1 MKIMSS
7 QIIDL
12 ETRNIWAIGTSALF
26 FLFIGI
32 GAAWSA
38 PITFNTALP
47 VAEDEFIF
55 REQFVFDKSGD
66 DPSGADR
73 DRGTFA
79 AVSVLAYGVTSDLAI
94 FGVLPYSDKSLELTA
109 NGVNQTRDTS
119 GPGDLT
125 LFGRFTVFKDN
136 IPGRTFRIA
145 PFAGLELPTGDD
157 DATDGLGR
165 LPASVQLGSGSVDP
179 FGGMVATYQTLDFEM
194 DAQASYKANTE
205 ANDFEFGD
213 VTRFDASIQYRLWP
227 RTLGSGVPGFLYG
240 VFEGNL
246 IHQNKNRS
254 NGAQDPDSGGTTLF
268 LMPGLQYVTQR
279 WIVEGGV
286 QIPVVQ
292 ELNGTALEKDYLVR
306 FGFRF
311 NF

>member
-1 MKIMSS
+1 MVL

-12 ETRNIWAIGTSALF
+12 WKRIIWTKGAASTF
-26 FLFIGI
+26 FLLIWVGV
-32 GAAWSA
+32 AWGA

-55 REQFVFDKSGD
+55 REQFIFDQSGD

-73 DRGTFA
+73 DREVFT
-79 AVSVLAYGVTSDLAI
+79 AVSVLGYGVTSVLAL
-94 FGVLPYSDKSLELTA
+94 FGVLPYVDKNLEITSM
-109 NGVNQTRDTS
+109 GVRRTRDTS
-119 GPGDLT
+119 GIGDLT
-125 LFGRFTVFKDN
+125 LFGRYTVFKDD

-145 PFAGLELPTGDD
+145 PFAGVELPTGEDD
-157 DATDGLGR
+157 EIDGLGR

-179 FGGMVATYQTLDFEM
+179 FGGLVATYQTLDFEI
-194 DAQASYKANTE
+194 DAQASYKINTE
-205 ANDFEFGD
+205 ANNFEFGD
-213 VTRFDASIQYRLWP
+213 VARLDASFQYRFWP
-227 RTLGSGVPGFLYG
+227 HSLGRGVPGFLYG

-246 IHQNKNRS
+246 IHQKKNRS
-254 NGAQDPDSGGTTLF
+254 NGAKDPKSGGTTLF

-292 ELNGTALEKDYLVR
+292 DLNGTGLEKDYIVR

>member
-1 MKIMSS
+1 MVL

-12 ETRNIWAIGTSALF
+12 GKRVFWT
-26 FLFIGI
+26 I
-32 GAAWSA
+32 GAAATFFLLIWVGVALGA

-55 REQFVFDKSGD
+55 REQFIFDQSGD

-73 DRGTFA
+73 DREVFA
-79 AVSVLAYGVTSDLAI
+79 AVSVLGYGVTSDLAI
-94 FGVLPYSDKSLELTA
+94 FVVLPYVDNSLKITSMGVRSTRDKS
-109 NGVNQTRDTS
+109 GI
-119 GPGDLT
+119 GDLT
-125 LFGRFTVFKDN
+125 LFGRYTVFKDD
-136 IPGRTFRIA
+136 IPGRTFRVA
-145 PFAGLELPTGDD
+145 PFAGVELPTGDD
-157 DATDGLGR
+157 DETDGLGR
-165 LPASVQLGSGSVDP
+165 LPASVQAGSGSVDP
-179 FGGMVATYQTLDFEM
+179 FGGLVATYQTLDFEI
-194 DAQASYKANTE
+194 DAQASYKINTE
-205 ANDFEFGD
+205 ANNFEFGD
-213 VTRFDASIQYRLWP
+213 IARLDASLQYRFWP
-227 RTLGSGVPGFLYG
+227 CSLESGVPSFLYV

-254 NGAQDPDSGGTTLF
+254 NGAQDPNSGGTTLF

-292 ELNGTALEKDYLVR
+292 DLNGTALEKDYIVR

>member
-1 MKIMSS
+1 MVL

-12 ETRNIWAIGTSALF
+12 WKRIIWTKGAASTF
-26 FLFIGI
+26 FLLIWVGV
-32 GAAWSA
+32 AWGA

-55 REQFVFDKSGD
+55 REQFIFDQSGD

-73 DRGTFA
+73 DREVFT
-79 AVSVLAYGVTSDLAI
+79 AVSVLGYGVTSVLAL
-94 FGVLPYSDKSLELTA
+94 FGVLPYVDKNLEITSM
-109 NGVNQTRDTS
+109 GVRRTRDTS
-119 GPGDLT
+119 GIGDLT
-125 LFGRFTVFKDN
+125 LFGRYTVFKDD

-145 PFAGLELPTGDD
+145 PFAGVELPTGEDD
-157 DATDGLGR
+157 EIDGLGR

-179 FGGMVATYQTLDFEM
+179 FGGLVATYQTLGFEI
-194 DAQASYKANTE
+194 DAQASYKINTE
-205 ANDFEFGD
+205 ANNFEFGD
-213 VTRFDASIQYRLWP
+213 VARLDASFQYRFWP
-227 RTLGSGVPGFLYG
+227 HSLGSGVPGFLYG

-246 IHQNKNRS
+246 IHQKKNRS
-254 NGAQDPDSGGTTLF
+254 NGAKDPNSGGTTLF

-292 ELNGTALEKDYLVR
+292 DLSGTGLEKDYIVL

>member
-1 MKIMSS
+1 MVL
-7 QIIDL
+7 QIIDRL
-12 ETRNIWAIGTSALF
+12 KRVIWTTGTRVAF
-26 FLFIGI
+26 FLFVGV

-55 REQFVFDKSGD
+55 RQQFVFDRSGD

-73 DRGTFA
+73 DREVFA
-79 AVSVLAYGVTSDLAI
+79 AVSVLGYGVTSDLAI
-94 FGVLPYSDKSLELTA
+94 FGVLPYVDKSLEITSM
-109 NGVNQTRDTS
+109 GVRRTRETR
-119 GPGDLT
+119 GIGDLT
-125 LFGRFTVFKDN
+125 LFGRYTVFKDD

-145 PFAGLELPTGDD
+145 PFFGIELPTGEDD
-157 DATDGLGR
+157 ETDGLGR
-165 LPASVQLGSGSVDP
+165 LPPSVQAGSGSVDP
-179 FGGMVATYQTLDFEM
+179 FGGLVATYLSLDFEI
-194 DAQASYKANTE
+194 DAQASYKINTE
-205 ANDFEFGD
+205 ANNFEFGD
-213 VTRFDASIQYRLWP
+213 VARLDASFQYRLWP
-227 RTLGSGVPGFLYG
+227 RSLGSGVPGFLYG
-240 VFEGNL
+240 ILEGNL

-254 NGAQDPDSGGTTLF
+254 NGAEDPNSGGTSLF
-268 LMPGLQYVTQR
+268 LMPGLQYVTKR

-292 ELNGTALEKDYLVR
+292 DLNGTALEKDFIVR

>member
-1 MKIMSS
+1 MVL
-7 QIIDL
+7 QIID
-12 ETRNIWAIGTSALF
+12 RVKR
-26 FLFIGI
+26 FIRTI
-32 GAAWSA
+32 GAASTFFLLIGTGVTLGA

-55 REQFVFDKSGD
+55 RQQFVFDQSGD

-73 DRGTFA
+73 DRGAFA
-79 AVSVLAYGVTSDLAI
+79 AVSVLGYGVTSNLAV
-94 FGVLPYSDKSLELTA
+94 FGVLPYVDKSLEMTSM
-109 NGVNQTRDTS
+109 GVRRTRETS
-119 GPGDLT
+119 GIGDLT
-125 LFGRFTVFKDN
+125 LFGRYTVFKDD
-136 IPGRTFRIA
+136 IPGRTFRVA
-145 PFAGLELPTGDD
+145 PFFGMELPTGEDD
-157 DATDGLGR
+157 ETDGFGR
-165 LPASVQLGSGSVDP
+165 LPASVQAGSGSVDP
-179 FGGMVATYQTLDFEM
+179 FGGLVATYLSLDFEI
-194 DAQASYKANTE
+194 DAQVSYKINTE
-205 ANDFEFGD
+205 ANNFEFGD
-213 VTRFDASIQYRLWP
+213 VARLDASFQYRLWP
-227 RTLGSGVPGFLYG
+227 RSLGSGVPGFLYG
-240 VFEGNL
+240 ILEGNL

-292 ELNGTALEKDYLVR
+292 DLNGTALEKDYLVR